1 MAAFVSVLEA
11 KAKDAGTAK
20 NDYKQVETRSH
31 SMIRLPSCTT
41 WFLVG
46 LSPRPMAHKTI
57 ALTTELKEP
66 YMLGQRKLAPLGPGK
81 QRDGTWP
88 LFAKVCQF
96 VTSCVLLNKAARR
109 RLAFP
114 RVSKNLKVA
123 PFQSPPGQMAAFVS
137 VLEAKAK
144 RCRNGIKRLQAGRNA
159 QPLHDPL
166 PSCTT
171 WFLVGLSPRPMA
183 HKTIAL
189 TTELKEPYML
199 GKASPL
205 RPRQATGWR
214 IATFCKGLSVCH
226 LVRPFEQG
234 CKTAFGLPRVSK
246 NLKVA
251 PFQSPPGQMAAFVS
265 VLEAKAKR
273 CRNGKKRS

>member
-31 SMIRLPSCTT
+31 SMIRCHPAQHCSLR
-41 WFLVG
+41 G
-46 LSPRPMAHKTI
+46 LSPRPMAHKII

-66 YMLGQRKLAPLGPGK
+66 YMLGQSYPLNPGK
-81 QRDGTWP
+81 QWDGAWP

-114 RVSKNLKVA
+114 RVSNILKWRRSRSA
-123 PFQSPPGQMAAFVS
+123 WPDGGICKRARSQG
-137 VLEAKAK
+137 K
-144 RCRNGIKRLQAGRNA
+144 RCRNGKKRLQAGRNA

-199 GKASPL
+199 EHS
-205 RPRQATGWR
+205 
-214 IATFCKGLSVCH
+214 
-226 LVRPFEQG
+226 
-234 CKTAFGLPRVSK
+234 
-246 NLKVA
+246 
-251 PFQSPPGQMAAFVS
+251 
-265 VLEAKAKR
+265 
-273 CRNGKKRS
+273 